1 MDFSKVNIEIAN
13 GYGIKKF
20 SHTFEFDQ
28 TSQYPHNDTHIV
40 YAQNGTMKSSFA
52 KVLADHAM
60 GFSIKDHI
68 FDISGSCNLTDG
80 AGNEIDKDRI
90 FSVASFDNGEFES
103 QSTASLLVSNDLR
116 VEYQDLIKKYN
127 DALDTFLKRVKSVSR
142 INTRSTGQDIIS
154 EIVRQYGDSIP
165 ETPQELTTLIKS
177 VRTELEAAPDY
188 IHQMPYSVI
197 GSKDALKFADDNKGV
212 IQDLM
217 NAYDEVKK
225 SASFVRGGFDSG
237 NARKL
242 VDVVSKTKF
251 LEVDHELEL
260 LNSQTG
266 KRETIATLEEL
277 ESTLETD
284 VDRILAKNPSLKK
297 KFEKMIKD
305 LSTDSRSGLKGIL
318 ENTDTRDVVLLMN
331 NPRLFLRKLWEGYL
345 KECLE
350 EFDELCRV
358 ESEIESPLLE
368 IIEKAKTQK
377 TQWDRVVKKFNDRFR
392 NLPYEIGIV
401 NRESV
406 ILKGVD
412 EPEPEIIYKG
422 TSQNKSF
429 KTVEERRDVK
439 KLLSTGE
446 RKALYLLNV
455 MFEVEANEKSQNPCL
470 VVLDDIV
477 DSFDYKNKY
486 AFLEYIYDISK
497 NYTQIKLI
505 IFTHNYDFF
514 RLLQSR
520 LFGNVYRKRSWFAAK
535 SADETTLVQAEHFR
549 VFGYMRQNA
558 HNDKKMWLAMIPFAR
573 NLCEYRCDDITT
585 DPDYLLLTNCLHSL
599 DRDIT
604 VGDIKDVLEK
614 EIGIK
619 AAPFNDSEKFE
630 DIILAAALEVQ
641 ASPPAGINLYD
652 SLILSMASRR
662 LAENYMKSKMSQ
674 SDIDQIKLDENTFT
688 RKLFEKYSADYNEEE
703 EILGNL
709 DLVNLITPEHIH
721 VNSFMYEPLIDM
733 SNEELLQL
741 HANLS
746 VI

>member
-1 MDFSKVNIEIAN
+1 MDKIKVEIAN

-20 SHTFEFDQ
+20 DHTFEFDQ
-28 TSQYPHNDTHIV
+28 TARYPHNDTHIV

-52 KVLADHAM
+52 KVLNDYAM
-60 GFSIKDHI
+60 GFSIRDHI
-68 FDISGSCNLTDG
+68 FDIDGSCKITNASGD
-80 AGNEIDKDRI
+80 EISKGSV

-103 QSTASLLVSNDLR
+103 QSTGTLLVSNDLKS
-116 VEYQDLIKKYN
+116 EYQNLIKKYD
-127 DALDTFLKRVKSVSR
+127 DALDVLLKTIKKVSR
-142 INTRSTGQDIIS
+142 INARSTEQDIIS
-154 EIVRQYGDSIP
+154 EIVKQYGDAIP
-165 ETPQELTTLIKS
+165 DTPQGLITLIKS
-177 VRTELEAAPDY
+177 IRSEVESAADY

-197 GSKDALKFADDNKGV
+197 GSKDALKFADDNKGI

-217 NAYDEVKK
+217 NAYDEVRK
-225 SASFVRGGFDSG
+225 SASFVRGEFDSG

-242 VDVVSKTKF
+242 VDAVSKTKF
-251 LEVDHELEL
+251 LEVEHELEL
-260 LNSQTG
+260 LNAQTG
-266 KRETIATLEEL
+266 KRQTITTLEEL
-277 ESTLETD
+277 EATLETD
-284 VDRILAKNPSLKK
+284 IDRILAKNPTLKK

-305 LSTDSRSGLKGIL
+305 LSTDSRSGLKSIL
-318 ENTDTRDVVLLMN
+318 EGADTRDVILLMN
-331 NPRLFLRKLWEGYL
+331 NPRIYLRKLWEGYL
-345 KECLE
+345 KHCLE
-350 EFDELCRV
+350 EFDELCAV
-358 ESEIESPLLE
+358 QSEIEAPLLE
-368 IIEKAKTQK
+368 IIEKAKIEK
-377 TQWDRVVKKFNDRFR
+377 TEWDKVVKKFNDKFR

-406 ILKGVD
+406 ILKGVE

-422 TSQNKSF
+422 VSRNKSF
-429 KTVEERRDVK
+429 KTADERKGVK

-455 MFEVEANEKSQNPCL
+455 MFEVEANEKQGKPYL

-497 NYTQIKLI
+497 NYNHIKLI

-520 LFGNVYRKRSWFAAK
+520 LFGNSYRKRSWFATK
-535 SADETTLVQAEHFR
+535 STSETALVQAEHFR

-558 HNDKKMWLAMIPFAR
+558 QTDKKMWLAMIPFAR

-585 DPDYLLLTNCLHSL
+585 DQNYLLLTNCLHSL
-599 DRDIT
+599 DTDIT
-604 VGDIKDVLEK
+604 IGEIKKVLK
-614 EIGIK
+614 HEIGIDD
-619 AAPFNDSEKFE
+619 APFDDDEKFE
-630 DIILAAALEVQ
+630 NALLDQALEVQ
-641 ASPPAGINLYD
+641 ASPPSGINLYD
-652 SLILSMASRR
+652 GLILSMASRR

-674 SDIDQIKLDENTFT
+674 ADIDQVKSDENTFT
-688 RKLFEKYSADYNEEE
+688 RKLFEKYSLDYSEQQD
-703 EILGNL
+703 ILDNL

-721 VNSFMYEPLIDM
+721 VNSFMYEPLIDV